1 MNSLFAIIHSLTP
14 SEKRYF
20 KLFSQ
25 RQVQSKNT
33 NYLKL
38 FDAIND
44 QELYNETELL
54 KKFRRETFIKQFAVT
69 KNYLFQNILKSMREY
84 NEESFIEWK
93 VRNQYLQI
101 KILASKGLDE
111 EAEKLIMKT
120 KELAWQYEYYTVIL
134 DIIDVEKYLFGNCRI
149 HNLNAE
155 IFHKIEQEEALAAE
169 ITITY
174 TQLRNVWHHNQ
185 LLELESNVLPK
196 EVIRTRALE
205 NMNVD
210 CMQKEPAI
218 SYNSKFRYYSTWA
231 FYYNLIDNQEKNYE
245 CCKKG
250 ILIREEQIEKES
262 LLNMDPLASYYNFL
276 IACEKANIWEEY
288 AYYLNKI
295 KEYKA
300 TTIEVNIRRMHNYS
314 WCGLSY
320 YLHKK
325 NYIKAYE
332 VVKEYKSF
340 FIDKS
345 IRFRKDFKIYIETA
359 CGLVCLFNK
368 NYKEAVYWW
377 NEILNKP
384 NELIELRQQ
393 GSLRLYLMI
402 LHFEEGNVDIIDYV
416 SAQAKKFLQKNALWQ
431 DAEKIFIKQ
440 MIAAAKQPDKKERK
454 KILKLL
460 CNNLQGMELSIT
472 TNAVNKFILNW
483 LEDQTS

>member
-231 FYYNLIDNQEKNYE
+231 FYYNLIDNQEKNY
-245 CCKKG
+245 
-250 ILIREEQIEKES
+250 
-262 LLNMDPLASYYNFL
+262 
-276 IACEKANIWEEY
+276 
-288 AYYLNKI
+288 
-295 KEYKA
+295 
-300 TTIEVNIRRMHNYS
+300 
-314 WCGLSY
+314 
-320 YLHKK
+320 
-325 NYIKAYE
+325 
-332 VVKEYKSF
+332 
-340 FIDKS
+340 
-345 IRFRKDFKIYIETA
+345 
-359 CGLVCLFNK
+359 
-368 NYKEAVYWW
+368 
-377 NEILNKP
+377 
-384 NELIELRQQ
+384 
-393 GSLRLYLMI
+393 
-402 LHFEEGNVDIIDYV
+402 
-416 SAQAKKFLQKNALWQ
+416 
-431 DAEKIFIKQ
+431 
-440 MIAAAKQPDKKERK
+440 
-454 KILKLL
+454 
-460 CNNLQGMELSIT
+460 
-472 TNAVNKFILNW
+472 
-483 LEDQTS
+483 